1 MILIIKLHASQR
13 ARWVWSK
20 SKLSRMQCC
29 CKRTQP
35 LQVLEEV
42 QTLATGV
49 TGVPYFIIDNKF
61 SLSGAQEAETF
72 AKVFEKL

>member
-1 MILIIKLHASQR
+1 MILIIKTHASQR

-20 SKLSRMQCC
+20 SELSRVQCC
-29 CKRTQP
+29 CNGIKP

-42 QTLATGV
+42 QTLAKGV

>member
-1 MILIIKLHASQR
+1 MAAEELGGCGAS
-13 ARWVWSK
+13 
-20 SKLSRMQCC
+20 LSSAGCC
-29 CKRTQP
+29 CNGTEP

-42 QTLATGV
+42 QTLARGV